1 MDEEFEELKEVNSF
15 AELHCSCGNVFQL
28 VLYKYEDGFKDDYDE
43 KVCEKCGAYWSLERK
58 GQL

>member
-1 MDEEFEELKEVNSF
+1 
-15 AELHCSCGNVFQL
+15 L

-43 KVCEKCGAYWSLERK
+43 KVCEKCGAYWSVERK